1 MTSFVGGKTMMTNDN
16 EHRAIALLREYDAL
30 KRQLWQMEQELN
42 RECAT
47 YGKEKLGL
55 LGFAPNHLR
64 QRLAAIETVNM
75 KKEQAK

>member
-1 MTSFVGGKTMMTNDN
+1 MTNDN
-16 EHRAIALLREYDAL
+16 QEHKAIALLREYDAL

-64 QRLAAIETVNM
+64 QRLHALEKT
-75 KKEQAK
+75 KKDQPVCDTQSTYGLS